1 MFGRIIST
9 IVAHKAGIML
19 GGAMV
24 GVVATAILAAKDARK
39 HAENQMDVVW
49 DSFDGPED
57 EDKEEFFNG
66 DITTQERYKKVTT
79 KKERAIIFA
88 KSYWRTGLSM
98 AVTFGLMILSHRSMV
113 KELAATAAAL
123 GVMSTKYKELAETLK
138 EKYPDTYEKVTKF
151 IDEKNIRKEISE
163 KPFIKEE
170 TYDGRTRY
178 YEPETKQIFFA
189 KPEEFSEA
197 AANIDRE
204 MMNNGSATL
213 FDFLSYFPAHCE
225 VKTYE
230 EWTKNFGWFQ
240 GSNEMTLYEDTSSY
254 MNNYIETKTKEVN
267 VIVDGEKIKVHKI
280 YFSHTPDIEPD
291 TPYIIEH
298 NVEHGLKLCKKKS
311 KIKEVA

>member
-1 MFGRIIST
+1 MIQQILSKII
-9 IVAHKAGIML
+9 AHKAGIML

-24 GVVATAILAAKDARK
+24 GVVATAVFAAKDARK
-39 HAENQMDVVW
+39 YDRNIDEAEADAAEAMTD
-49 DSFDGPED
+49 
-57 EDKEEFFNG
+57 EEFDAICEEQG
-66 DITTQERYKKVTT
+66 GTEDPELLT
-79 KKERAIIFA
+79 KKEKAIIFA
-88 KSYWRTGLSM
+88 KSFWRTGLSM

-123 GVMSTKYKELAETLK
+123 GVMSTKYKELSETLK
-138 EKYPDTYEKVTKF
+138 EKYPDAYEKVTKI
-151 IDEKNIRKEISE
+151 IDEKNIRKEFSE

-170 TYDGRTRY
+170 TYDGRTCY

-189 KPEEFSEA
+189 KPDEFSEA

-204 MMNNGSATL
+204 MMNNGSSTL
-213 FDFLSYFPAHCE
+213 FDFLSYFPAHCN

-240 GSNEMTLYEDTSSY
+240 GSNEMTLYEDSCSY
-254 MNNYIETKTKEVN
+254 MNNYIETKTKEIN
-267 VIVDGEKIKVHKI
+267 VIVDGNKIKVHKI

-291 TPYIIEH
+291 MPYIIEH

-311 KIKEVA
+311 KIKEIA

>member
-9 IVAHKAGIML
+9 IVAHKAGIAI

-24 GVVATAILAAKDARK
+24 GTVAVAVLAAKD
-39 HAENQMDVVW
+39 
-49 DSFDGPED
+49 
-57 EDKEEFFNG
+57 
-66 DITTQERYKKVTT
+66 T
-79 KKERAIIFA
+79 KKYRSKMFETEMGIIEDMTDEEYEEYSDSSEDSKDEFPLVDKKEKAIIFA
-88 KSYWRTGLSM
+88 KSYWRTGMAM
-98 AVTFGLMILSHRSMV
+98 AVTFGLMIFSHVSMA

-123 GVMSTKYKELAETLK
+123 GVMSTKYKELSQALK
-138 EKYPDTYEKVTKF
+138 EKYPDTYEKITKYL
-151 IDEKNIRKEISE
+151 DEKNIRKEISK

-204 MMNNGSATL
+204 MMNTGSSTL
-213 FDFLSYFPAHCE
+213 YSFLSYFPAHCE

-240 GSNEMTLYEDTSSY
+240 GGNEMTLYEDSCSY
-254 MNNYIETKTKEVN
+254 MNSYIETKTKEVN

-280 YFSHTPDIEPD
+280 YFSHCPDIEPD
-291 TPYIIEH
+291 TPFIIEH